1 MDRRTTALAVLLLPV
16 LAFAGNEQD
25 GARLFRDQCGHC
37 HNARPLDRP
46 APPPVRRDKGPDL
59 VQRYHDAP
67 ERFDTW
73 VQQPGSRP
81 GGSYCKARPLGHEE
95 LDSLQR
101 FLFTVSLPIP
111 EDRAARRLRE
121 AQKAAERPSGGTGY
135 DKQGAT
141 P

>member
-1 MDRRTTALAVLLLPV
+1 MTALAVLLLPV
-16 LAFAGNEQD
+16 LALAGNEKD
-25 GARLFRDQCGHC
+25 GSRIFRDQCAHC

-46 APPPVRRDKGPDL
+46 APAPLRRDKGPDL
-59 VQRYHDAP
+59 VQRYHDVP

-73 VQQPGSRP
+73 VQQPSSRP
-81 GGSYCKARPLGHEE
+81 GGSYCKARPLPHED

-101 FLFTVSLPIP
+101 YLFTASMPVPP
-111 EDRAARRLRE
+111 DRAARRLKEVQQAVDR
-121 AQKAAERPSGGTGY
+121 QTGGTGY